1 MIARR
6 HAPPTPFGCLEQPP
20 ALIPL
25 NRLPIPMIALGL
37 DGDLGYADLACARC
51 WPGIRT
57 SHRAPASPPC
67 AVRVTPSTPATP
79 GPPGLTSA
87 THARQRPDPLVC
99 IADVSDSVL
108 VRSMTRTEG
117 SSVQY
122 ATRTGP

>member
-1 MIARR
+1 
-6 HAPPTPFGCLEQPP
+6 
-20 ALIPL
+20 
-25 NRLPIPMIALGL
+25 MIALGL
-37 DGDLGYADLACARC
+37 DGDLGYADLACARVLGLAR
-51 WPGIRT
+51 PTAVSTRT
-57 SHRAPASPPC
+57 LPALLAGHPHLTPRAWVTTPRATAHAVDCSHAEGHLVPHL
-67 AVRVTPSTPATP
+67 
-79 GPPGLTSA
+79 GLTSA